1 MTGIDDG
8 FDDYETTES
17 KIKPDVAAAMLV
29 DSSRDFQPEE
39 VLTFFERLA
48 EGYGPFEIGL
58 SLGWSDAMIRRFESD
73 PDRRALMDLIQ
84 DAEFD
89 SLERA
94 FKTHAKAGN
103 STAMKM
109 VAYNLMGHRG
119 WADRRQVQVTGQS
132 QHEIVVSV
140 KAAIEER
147 LTAVTGADDIAQ
159 LQAAFLEPD
168 DFAEDDIEDAE
179 IVEVV
184 DGGHPAVDPTDA

>member
-1 MTGIDDG
+1 MSADENWDEYELPENRMRPNLPAVMLADG
-8 FDDYETTES
+8 
-17 KIKPDVAAAMLV
+17 A
-29 DSSRDFQPEE
+29 RDFQPDE
-39 VLTFFERLA
+39 VLKFFERLA
-48 EGYGPFEIGL
+48 DGYGPTEIGL
-58 SLGWSDAMIRRFESD
+58 SLGWSDAMIKRFTTD
-73 PDRRALMDLIQ
+73 PDRRALIDLIQ
-84 DAEFD
+84 EAEFE

-119 WADRRQVQVTGQS
+119 WQDRRQVHVTGQS

-140 KAAIEER
+140 KAAIEDR
-147 LTAVTGADDIAQ
+147 LSAVTGADDIAQ

-168 DFAEDDIEDAE
+168 DFADDDVIDAE

-184 DGGHPAVDPTDA
+184 DGGHPAVDPTDT